1 MILKEIVRTCSNANV
16 AGAALS
22 SIGGE
27 FAENFAAHASHS
39 NFSPGMLA
47 ALIVKQFA
55 ETASVEEMADVHAA
69 AHGTN
74 QPLLSGLR
82 HILAAVVGFG

>member
-69 AHGTN
+69 AHGTD